1 MVGTSLHISPTCCML
16 SHSVMSDSVTPWT
29 VAHQVPLSMELSRQ
43 EFWLLLFSCEV
54 VSDFLPPHE
63 LQHTRLP
70 HPSLSPG
77 VSSNSRPLSQW
88 CDPTISFSVT
98 PFFSCPPSIPASGS
112 FPVSWLFTSSG
123 QSTEATASVSVV
135 PMNIQD
141 RFPLRLTILIS
152 LQSKGLSRVSSSTTV
167 LNHQLSGA
175 QPSLSSIF
183 THDYWKNH
191 SFD

>member
-98 PFFSCPPSIPASGS
+98 PFFSPYSFPASGES
-112 FPVSWLFTSSG
+112 ALCIS
-123 QSTEATASVSVV
+123 QSIRASASASVL
-135 PMNIQD
+135 PMNIQGW
-141 RFPLRLTILIS
+141 FPLGLTGLVSS
-152 LQSKGLSRVSSSTTV
+152 LSKGLSVFFITTVWKHQFSST
-167 LNHQLSGA
+167 
-175 QPSLSSIF
+175 QPSLWSSSRIC
-183 THDYWKNH
+183 TQLLEKP
-191 SFD
+191 